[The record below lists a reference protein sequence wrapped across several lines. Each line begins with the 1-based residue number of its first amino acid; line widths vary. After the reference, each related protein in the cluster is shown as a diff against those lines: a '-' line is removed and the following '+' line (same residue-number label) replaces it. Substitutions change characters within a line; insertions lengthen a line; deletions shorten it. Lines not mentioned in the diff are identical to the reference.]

1 MAHEAFANMDLKRW
15 HRAFLQ
21 LFVMISLVLPITG
34 CIGGGGSSSSKSD
47 DADDLAQ
54 LSLFSAQQFVNPGQA
69 VPLGVRLDTPATD
82 NISAP
87 LIVVQLPEGSFT
99 VPESVTIPA
108 GAGEAVFTVAAQSD
122 ALPGDRVEIQL
133 ATGAGYR
140 LGTPSMVVV
149 RVPDEPLPL
158 VSLVGGDAAVSSGA
172 AFSFNVQRTEC
183 TDAVTVP
190 LVRTSS
196 PECFSTPEAVSLAA
210 GVCTQSFVGTAD
222 SDCTSGS
229 LFLTILPPEGYAVPF
244 ITLESDGSSATG
256 TDASGAASAVVSIR

>member
-1 MAHEAFANMDLKRW
+1 MFAVKDKTVFPLFILPV
-15 HRAFLQ
+15 ALVFL
-21 LFVMISLVLPITG
+21 MTG
-34 CIGGGGSSSSKSD
+34 CIGGGGSSSSRSSD
-47 DADDLAQ
+47 KDGLPR
-54 LSLFSAQQFVNPGQA
+54 LSFFSDQQFVNAGQT
-69 VPLGVRLDTPATD
+69 VPLGVRLDTPSTD

-87 LIVVQLPEGSFT
+87 LIVLQLPEGSFT
-99 VPESVTIPA
+99 VPQGVTIPA

-122 ALPGDRVEIQL
+122 VQPGDRMEIQL

-172 AFSFNVQRTEC
+172 AFFFNVQRTEC

-190 LVRTSS
+190 LLRTGSLG
-196 PECFSTPEAVSLAA
+196 CFSTPEAVSLAA

-222 SDCTSGS
+222 SGCTSGS
-229 LFLTILPPEGYAVPF
+229 ISLSILPPEGYAVPF
-244 ITLESDGSSATG
+244 ITLESAGPGSSG
-256 TDASGAASAVVSIR
+256 TDVSGAASAVVSIR

>member
-1 MAHEAFANMDLKRW
+1 MTLKRW
-15 HRAFLQ
+15 QSASLNV
-21 LFVMISLVLPITG
+21 LVLIALVLPLAG

-47 DADDLAQ
+47 DADG
-54 LSLFSAQQFVNPGQA
+54 LSKLSFFSDQQFVSAGQT

-82 NISAP
+82 NISVP
-87 LIVVQLPEGSFT
+87 LIVVQMPEGAFT
-99 VPESVTIPA
+99 VPESVTLPA
-108 GAGEAVFTVAAQSD
+108 GAGEAAFTVAARRD
-122 ALPGDRVEIQL
+122 AQPGDRVEIQF

-140 LGTPSMVVV
+140 LAEPSMVVV

-158 VSLVGGDAAVSSGA
+158 VSLVGGDAAVSPAA

-190 LVRTSS
+190 LVRTGS

-210 GVCTQSFVGTAD
+210 GVCTQFFVGTAD

-229 LFLTILPPEGYAVPF
+229 LSLTILPPEGYAVPF
-244 ITLESDGSSATG
+244 ITLESAGSSATG